1 LRDVRVLVTGAS
13 GFVGRHLV
21 PRLAQAGFSVTS
33 TDRELDVT
41 DTGAVDRFIDELA
54 PDAIVHLAAQS
65 SVQASFRAPELTYRV
80 NYLGSRNLLEAA
92 LRRRPATRF
101 LLVSTS
107 DIYGSAEPG
116 SAPFC
121 EDAPLR
127 PRSPY
132 SRTKAAADLLAG
144 SYRERGLDVLR
155 IRPFN
160 HTGPGQLDAFVL
172 PSFARQVA
180 MIAAGRIEPVMR
192 VGNLDSVRDFLD
204 IDDVIEAYLL
214 LLTSETPP
222 AVCNVARGAGVRVG
236 DALDTLCSLAG
247 IAPTIEVDPERFRP
261 TDVAVGDASRLRG
274 ACGWEPRVSFA
285 QTLERLLG
293 DWQQRVSGA

>member
-192 VGNLDSVRDFLD
+192 VGTLDSVSDFLA
-204 IDDVIEAYLL
+204 IDDVIE
-214 LLTSETPP
+214 
-222 AVCNVARGAGVRVG
+222 VCNVARGAGVRGG
-236 DALDTLCSLAG
+236 DALDTLCALAG
-247 IAPTIEVDPERFRP
+247 IAPTLEVDPERFRP

-285 QTLERLLG
+285 QTLDRLLG